1 MMKPKTHAEET
12 LDRIHEYALSDDHMT
27 VPYKVGDQ
35 LAMAQEVIKKMQTKL
50 NRIADMCQD
59 GLGD

>member
-1 MMKPKTHAEET
+1 MKTKTHAEKT
-12 LDRIHEYALSDDHMT
+12 LDRIHEYALNDDHMT
-27 VPYKVGDQ
+27 VPYRTTDQ
-35 LAMAQEVIKKMQTKL
+35 LSMAHAVIKKMQTKL

>member
-1 MMKPKTHAEET
+1 MKTKTHAEET
-12 LDRIHEYALSDDHMT
+12 LDRIHEYALNDDHMT